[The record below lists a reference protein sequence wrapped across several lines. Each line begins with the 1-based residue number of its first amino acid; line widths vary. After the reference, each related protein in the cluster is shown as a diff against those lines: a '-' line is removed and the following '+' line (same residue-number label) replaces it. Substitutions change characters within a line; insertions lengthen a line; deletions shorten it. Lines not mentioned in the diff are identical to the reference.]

1 MKSNLSNFNKLTDN
15 IIVKEIKNFAFEN
28 KVPIISDDGLSFLL
42 QMIRVSKSTRILEI
56 GSAIG
61 YSAIN
66 MALLNSQINVDT
78 IEKNEKMY
86 NLARENINRMNLNE
100 QVRIFL
106 DDALEID
113 LNKLRNDYDLIFIDA
128 AKAQYIKF
136 FERFST
142 LLNKSGIIISDN
154 LQFHG
159 LVNSDEVIESRNLRA
174 LVRKINN
181 YNVWLSENTKY
192 HTLFL
197 EIGDGMALS
206 KKNEIDCGN

>member
-106 DDALEID
+106 DDALEIN

>member
-154 LQFHG
+154 L
-159 LVNSDEVIESRNLRA
+159 D
-174 LVRKINN
+174 RKS
-181 YNVWLSENTKY
+181 VV
-192 HTLFL
+192 
-197 EIGDGMALS
+197 
-206 KKNEIDCGN
+206 